1 MFATAEIYGMQQSLL
16 GMMTDENG
24 DPYPCLEKHD
34 LIQFGTE
41 WQCKHC
47 PYIEYEWIKGLKA
60 NP

>member
-1 MFATAEIYGMQQSLL
+1 MQQSLL